1 MKRRDVEILAPA
13 GSLDSLY
20 SSLRMGADAVYVGLP
35 RFGARAFADNPDVEQ
50 LREALYDAH
59 LRGKKIYL
67 TTNTLLR
74 DDELPEL
81 CDMIAPL
88 YEAGLDACIV
98 QDIGVLSLIHKN
110 FPDMDL
116 HASTQ
121 MTLFSGEEAE
131 LYRMFGVTRYVPAR
145 ELSIK
150 EIREARRQTDMEIE
164 VFVHG
169 ALCYSYSGQCL
180 MSEVIGGRSGN
191 RGMCAQP
198 CRLPFTCRYG
208 RGHFFSTKDICTLP
222 YIPELVDAGIDSF
235 KIEGRMKSREYS
247 AFLAYL
253 YRFYVDF
260 YVEEG
265 REAFAALVGN
275 EDSRFWK
282 DYKRC
287 LELYN
292 RGGFSNSF
300 LFEKKKEEMME
311 IRRNGHAGLLVGTVC
326 EVGKG
331 LVSFDTLEEL
341 QYQDVL
347 EFRNEDGTRE
357 YEYTVKNPA
366 QKGERVC
373 AKFKRGCH
381 LYCGQSVYRMKNT
394 ALLTEIKKRIAEA
407 ETEDKLPLSAAWVAE
422 QGKPIAFSVTGQG
435 VTVTIHGAV
444 LQKARKQP
452 LTAADIRRRLNAMG
466 NEKYVWETLEIQQEP
481 DSFVPLGEIKRLRRE
496 GITAW
501 ERAAV
506 PTRKAGKI
514 TLEPDKIKTMPVK
527 QYAAVIGVSD
537 ERQLRVALE
546 TDARNCLIHLR
557 LGDGNDW
564 QPERLGKLLN
574 GREAAISLPR
584 ILRGD
589 GYRKWMQKWNEQE
602 KDWWQIA
609 VSAVF
614 INSHRSLLFAG
625 EYYPQAA
632 YYADDNMYQENEWA
646 KAAYESMGLRPCIPQ
661 TYGRLAVMVTAG
673 CVKATAGRCDGR
685 QEMVEIRNPKNDTFA
700 VVCCCDTCYNTIY
713 TKEPVRR
720 QNNGSTL
727 RLEFT
732 WESEDEMRKVMGE
745 WNLL

>member
-74 DDELPEL
+74 DDELPAL

-98 QDIGVLSLIHKN
+98 QDIGVLSLLHKN

-131 LYRMFGVTRYVPAR
+131 LYRAFGVTRYVPAR
-145 ELSIK
+145 ELSIE

-208 RGHFFSTKDICTLP
+208 RGHFLSTKDICTLP

-260 YVEEG
+260 YLEEG

-311 IRRNGHAGLLVGTVC
+311 IRRNGHAGLLVGTVR

-381 LYCGQSVYRMKNT
+381 LYCGQPVYRMKNT
-394 ALLTEIKKRIAEA
+394 ALLTEIRKRIAEA
-407 ETEDKLPLSAAWVAE
+407 EDKLPLSATWMAE

-444 LQKARKQP
+444 LQKAQKQP
-452 LTAADIRRRLNAMG
+452 LTNADVRRRLDAMG
-466 NEKYVWETLEIQQEP
+466 NEKYVWETLTIQQAP

-496 GITAW
+496 GIAAW

-506 PTRKAGKI
+506 TTRKAGKI
-514 TLEPDKIKTMPVK
+514 MLEPDRIKTPSVK

-537 ERQLRVALE
+537 ERQLRLALE
-546 TDARNCLIHLR
+546 TDAENCLIHLR
-557 LGDGNDW
+557 LGDVNDW
-564 QPERLGKLLN
+564 RPDSLGKLLN

-584 ILRGD
+584 ILRGA
-589 GYRKWMQKWNEQE
+589 GYRKWMKKWNEQE
-602 KDWWQIA
+602 KDWQQIA

-614 INSHRSLLFAG
+614 INSHRSLLFAR

-646 KAAYESMGLRPCIPQ
+646 KAAYERMGLRACIPQ

-673 CVKATAGRCDGR
+673 CVKATVGRCDGR
-685 QEMVEIRNPKNDTFA
+685 QETVEMKNPKMDTFA
-700 VVCCCDTCYNTIY
+700 VVCHCDTCYNTIY
-713 TKEPVRR
+713 TKEPVRLE
-720 QNNGSTL
+720 NNGSTL